1 MSKRERPYVS
11 RLSEP
16 LKERLAAAQ
25 QAKLF
30 VLQSPGPT
38 LFVLREEDSRKKYR
52 VSIGSVHS
60 CTCGAREQPCV
71 HVAFVLLRI
80 FRIQSN
86 DNRCW
91 QASLIDRELEELVE
105 SRARSVARAALA
117 RRDWGSAPMCE
128 PCEPGAD
135 PANVPRRPLDFA
147 EDADPCPI
155 CYEDIGPADDAAGLL
170 DWCRKSCG
178 KSLHKRCFAT
188 WAEHQQSIGQKLT
201 CPHCRGE
208 WSEEQQQVHGRGGC
222 CSSLGGTGTAH
233 TGGGA
238 SGGAGGGSSGTVAGA
253 AAAAAA
259 RRAVHKDAR
268 CKSCRVMGIA
278 GARYRCLVCPQGTVE
293 LCGECFDSCMHP
305 HHPFAVVRE
314 QRSSR
319 PTAGARRSAS

>member
-1 MSKRERPYVS
+1 
-11 RLSEP
+11 
-16 LKERLAAAQ
+16 
-25 QAKLF
+25 
-30 VLQSPGPT
+30 
-38 LFVLREEDSRKKYR
+38 
-52 VSIGSVHS
+52 
-60 CTCGAREQPCV
+60 
-71 HVAFVLLRI
+71 
-80 FRIQSN
+80 
-86 DNRCW
+86 
-91 QASLIDRELEELVE
+91 
-105 SRARSVARAALA
+105 
-117 RRDWGSAPMCE
+117 MCE

-178 KSLHKRCFAT
+178 KSLHKRCFAM

-305 HHPFAVVRE
+305 HHPFAVRE
-314 QRSSR
+314 RPRAAWAVARCRANDDGPPPPSERPSHPGSRHESEAQLATALAELQSREITPEDYELLMALSSR
-319 PTAGARRSAS
+319 AGGELALPSHPNTYT